1 MQDVKTTSM
10 TLPAFGNWVGEG
22 SEAGTVSISKGAGGC
37 VETAAFSISI
47 CFWNNSG
54 VVLVGGSGWAGM
66 RLRRTVAGKACVW
79 GLLCACTVTAQ
90 MPENAS
96 SPTLHVYTNLVQ
108 IPTLVLGRDHKP
120 IAQIDERRFFVS
132 LDGGPK
138 LRATHARLEGD
149 DPILLTIL
157 IDLSPS
163 NPWAMLEPGEAIA
176 NLASLS
182 LHTKDEVSIYALGCE
197 LIHFG
202 DPGATDS
209 ASLTRQVDLVLQ
221 QSQSLDERD
230 AKGRCGNRLYLWD
243 SLATIVQQMSKR
255 PGRRV
260 ILAVTDGVDRGSRN
274 SWNALRDFAQTRSV
288 AIFGLIPPEE
298 LRVNN
303 ITQNEVPFNEVC
315 QLSGGILLPTSAKDL
330 GKQLAWAVTLIRGR
344 YIVEFPRPVT
354 TVGAHHSMD
363 ITISRSH
370 AFIRPTG
377 AGVPTVDPAILNDPT
392 TVPSDLSRTPQLG
405 NRKIL
410 RPQ

>member
-1 MQDVKTTSM
+1 MM
-10 TLPAFGNWVGEG
+10 R
-22 SEAGTVSISKGAGGC
+22 
-37 VETAAFSISI
+37 
-47 CFWNNSG
+47 
-54 VVLVGGSGWAGM
+54 VGGSERAGM
-66 RLRRTVAGKACVW
+66 RMRRTVAGKACVW
-79 GLLCACTVTAQ
+79 GLLCACSVAAQ
-90 MPENAS
+90 TPENDS

-108 IPTLVLGRDHKP
+108 IPTLVLGHDHKP

-163 NPWAMLEPGEAIA
+163 NPGAMPEAGQAIA
-176 NLASLS
+176 SLAPLS
-182 LHTKDEVSIYALGCE
+182 LHAKDEVSIYALSCE
-197 LIHFG
+197 LIHLA

-221 QSQSLDERD
+221 QSQSLGERD
-230 AKGRCGNRLYLWD
+230 AKGRCKNRLYLWD
-243 SLATIVQQMSKR
+243 SLASIVQNLSRR

-274 SWNALRDFAQTRSV
+274 SWNALRDFAQTSSV
-288 AIFGLIPPEE
+288 AIFGLVPPEE
-298 LRVNN
+298 LKVNN
-303 ITQNEVPFNEVC
+303 VTGNEVPFNEVC
-315 QLSGGILLPTSAKDL
+315 QLSGGMLLPTTANDL
-330 GKQLAWAVTLIRGR
+330 GRQLAWAVTLIRGR

-354 TVGAHHSMD
+354 TVGGHLTLDVS
-363 ITISRSH
+363 ISKSN

-377 AGVPTVDPAILNDPT
+377 AQVPTSDPAILSDPT
-392 TVPSDLSRTPQLG
+392 TIPTDLSRTPQVG

-410 RPQ
+410 RPH